1 MDADR
6 VRLSILVRRAA
17 PEIVRALV
25 EEAAR
30 STSADSATAAE
41 RSALLAGR
49 IARDMPVALDAIAAD
64 DVQRARLLSSL
75 AEHMSA
81 DEPVA
86 IPPLVRAGL
95 LSIGLRLTRERLSR
109 AVAGEPGADG
119 VLRELDT
126 YAAAVREAILPRV
139 RS

>member
-41 RSALLAGR
+41 RRELLADR
-49 IARDMPVALDAIAAD
+49 IARGLPVALDAIAAD
-64 DVQRARLLSSL
+64 DVLRSRLLASL
-75 AEHMSA
+75 AERASA
-81 DEPVA
+81 NEPVA

-95 LSIGLRLTRERLSR
+95 VAIGLRLAREHLAR

-126 YAAAVREAILPRV
+126 YAAAVREAIAPYV